1 MWMVLIGCIF
11 KVERAIV
18 AIDDFEHSHIIWAFH
33 NTGDLLLEAPLIVVL
48 VDREFVS
55 RALDHG
61 FVRGFQRLLGQVTTL
76 IIEEAVAVARPRNT
90 LH

>member
-1 MWMVLIGCIF
+1 MSCIF

-18 AIDDFEHSHIIWAFH
+18 AIDDFEHGHIIWAFH

-76 IIEEAVAVARPRNT
+76 IVEEAVAVARPRNT

>member
-1 MWMVLIGCIF
+1 MGLMSCIF

-18 AIDDFEHSHIIWAFH
+18 AIDDFEHGHIIWAFH

-76 IIEEAVAVARPRNT
+76 IVEEAVAVARPRNT

>member
-1 MWMVLIGCIF
+1 MVLIDCTLQIED
-11 KVERAIV
+11 VV

-76 IIEEAVAVARPRNT
+76 IVEEAVAVARPRNT

>member
-1 MWMVLIGCIF
+1 MSCIF

>member
-1 MWMVLIGCIF
+1 MSCIF

-76 IIEEAVAVARPRNT
+76 IVEEAVAVARPRNT